1 MLERIALHQTR
12 LHTPGLGLD
21 AKGVALGARGL
32 VLLATIDRLVALL
45 SVYTRER
52 SLDDMMPGLGVL
64 VVRSKIGAHEV
75 VLEFAAESSD
85 RMDRVAETARLVGG
99 FTFTGTARHFVQYRD
114 AAAPFGYDAADLI
127 ASAAS
132 LALYHDRFSQ
142 TYDIERRIELRTLLL
157 RLMLRSDPSAKP
169 QSGLRVIVAE
179 PGLGPALA
187 AYFVRS
193 GVDGDACVAEWPPES
208 AFADTPVR
216 RWLMRLPDLPA
227 RMRPLLHATPGIA
240 CFVPAGPGVAVEAGF
255 RHPIELRACPVFDAA
270 GLVLLRGRG
279 DEPWVLDRLP
289 AMGALASLGRV
300 ELRDARPEASPAAG
314 TISPEALRV
323 RLRVVRSSSGWGRV
337 RATFIAL
344 AQLPLLR
351 RLAYAL
357 PHATLATVRIAV
369 TARGA
374 FLTSPAGIEA
384 VPLGTF
390 YSEIHPRLHLV
401 AGHELAPAVAP
412 EVLARALDVP
422 ASHLLFV
429 GEDARAIAIAES
441 AFVSLESALLEAPP
455 WEPVVAE
462 SIARALDE
470 APVDLK
476 ATSPGM
482 MPLRG
487 VDGPPAK
494 G

>member
-1 MLERIALHQTR
+1 M
-12 LHTPGLGLD
+12 
-21 AKGVALGARGL
+21 
-32 VLLATIDRLVALL
+32 
-45 SVYTRER
+45 YTRER
-52 SLDDMMPGLGVL
+52 SLDDMMPSLGIL
-64 VVRSKIGAHEV
+64 VVRSKIGAREV
-75 VLEFAAESSD
+75 VLEFTAESSD

-99 FTFTGTARHFVQYRD
+99 FTFTGTSRHFVQYRD
-114 AAAPFGYDAADLI
+114 AAAPFGYDAADLV

-157 RLMLRSDPSAKP
+157 RLMLRGDPSAKL

-187 AYFVRS
+187 GYFVRS
-193 GVDGDACVAEWPPES
+193 GVDGDACLAEWPPES
-208 AFADTPVR
+208 AFTDTPIR
-216 RWLMRLPDLPA
+216 RWLMRVPDLPA

-279 DEPWVLDRLP
+279 GEPWVLDRLP

-300 ELRDARPEASPAAG
+300 ELRDAGPEVSPAAG
-314 TISPEALRV
+314 TIAPEALRV

-374 FLTSPAGIEA
+374 FLTSAAGIEA

-390 YSEIHPRLHLV
+390 YSEIHPRLHLL

-412 EVLARALDVP
+412 EALARALDAP
-422 ASHLLFV
+422 ASHLLFI
-429 GEDARAIAIAES
+429 GEDARAIAVAES

-462 SIARALDE
+462 SIAHALDE

-482 MPLRG
+482 TPLRG
-487 VDGPPAK
+487 VDPPPAK